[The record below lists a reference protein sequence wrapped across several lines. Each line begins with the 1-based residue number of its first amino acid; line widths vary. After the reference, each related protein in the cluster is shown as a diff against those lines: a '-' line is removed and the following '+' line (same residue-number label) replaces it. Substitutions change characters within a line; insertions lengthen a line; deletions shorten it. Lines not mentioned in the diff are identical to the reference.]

1 LPHVHLS
8 YKALA
13 ENLRR
18 APPASATL
26 AHVGISPAQLVTILS
41 ASIAPVIMISGVGL
55 LLLSMTNRYSRV
67 IDRARNLVERLD
79 SRRDSEQLELM
90 LEELRITY
98 RRGRILRMAI
108 ILSSFS
114 ILFVAITVFSL
125 FAEQVLGVRVDY
137 FSVPCF
143 GLALVALLAS
153 LYLFIRDL
161 GISLAGLELEIGPYL
176 KLRKSK

>member
-1 LPHVHLS
+1 
-8 YKALA
+8 
-13 ENLRR
+13 
-18 APPASATL
+18 
-26 AHVGISPAQLVTILS
+26 
-41 ASIAPVIMISGVGL
+41 MISGVGL

-67 IDRARNLVERLD
+67 IDRARDLVKRLD
-79 SRRDSEQLELM
+79 AGTEPNHPGLL

-108 ILSSFS
+108 LLSSFS

-125 FAEQVLGVRVDY
+125 FAEQMLGVHVDY

-143 GLALVALLAS
+143 GLALAALLAS

-161 GISLAGLELEIGPYL
+161 GVSLAGLELEIGPYL
-176 KLRKSK
+176 KLPNRK